1 MVLDCLGEIWTKDD
15 ELGISVLIIV
25 SVFGEDRKIVFLGS
39 QMVMDLI
46 VESCVYDEESGI
58 SVSIIEKILCAQ
70 QLAGAEH
77 AEE

>member
-58 SVSIIEKILCAQ
+58 SFSIIEKILCAQ

>member
-58 SVSIIEKILCAQ
+58 SFSIIKKILCAQ